1 MRRVPCL
8 LLLVGCA
15 DSTPPEIL
23 AFTPSIDADLRGA
36 GMVHIRATVA
46 DENTITADVTVDG
59 VSLGESRESSCE
71 ETGCE
76 FKWEWDTT
84 AAPAGAHEIVLVAR
98 DASDNGIHEVH
109 PVLIDDLVTI
119 TEMRVTEPNDEILEI
134 EVYMFVDATDELV
147 GCAGSR
153 QGLASVDEAGVR
165 YPVEASLIDPDR
177 FHMSPLA
184 LGDRPV
190 RFEIWED
197 DDDPVCPSVP
207 NASLNDLV
215 AVTPAR
221 SASEWKAA
229 PSIALPTAEVELVF
243 DRPLSLYDDAPPPT
257 PEDPPYT
264 PDPDPIFD
272 GGGGAGCTAG
282 GSAGLSLG
290 VTVLGLLGIRRRRR
304 R

>member
-1 MRRVPCL
+1 MRRVLCL
-8 LLLVGCA
+8 FVLVGCA

-23 AFTPSIDADLRGA
+23 TFTPSIDADLRGA

-59 VSLGESRESSCE
+59 VSLGEARESSCE
-71 ETGCE
+71 ETGCD

-84 AAPAGAHEIVLVAR
+84 ESPAGAHEIVLVAR

-109 PVLIDDLVTI
+109 PVVVDDLVTI
-119 TEMRVTEPNDEILEI
+119 TEMRVTEPNDELLEI
-134 EVYMFVDATDELV
+134 EVYLFDDATDALV

-153 QGLASVDEAGVR
+153 QGLGPVDEAGVR
-165 YPVEASLIDPDR
+165 YPVDASLIDPDR
-177 FHMSPLA
+177 FHMSPLG
-184 LGDRPV
+184 LGDRLV
-190 RFEIWED
+190 RFEVWED
-197 DDDPVCPSVP
+197 DDDPVCPTVP

-221 SASEWKAA
+221 PVSEWKTMG
-229 PSIALPTAEVELVF
+229 SIAVPTADLEIVF
-243 DRPLSLYDDAPPPT
+243 DRPLALYDDAPPPT

-272 GGGGAGCTAG
+272 SGGGAGCTAG
-282 GSAGLSLG
+282 GPAGLG
-290 VTVLGLLGIRRRRR
+290 IGIAGLGLLGIRRRRR